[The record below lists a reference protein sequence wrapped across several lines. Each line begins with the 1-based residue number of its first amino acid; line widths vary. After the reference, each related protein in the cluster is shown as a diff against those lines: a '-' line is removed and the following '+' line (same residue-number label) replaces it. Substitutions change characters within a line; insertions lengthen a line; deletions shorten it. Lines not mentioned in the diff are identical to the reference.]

1 MFRSRNDRLL
11 RLALGVLA
19 LLSGS
24 VVLLIVWFLAAG
36 AMPALRDG
44 LLPRLL
50 FDEHWQPGSV
60 RDPQFALLPMLAA
73 SVLVTVLATLL
84 AAPLGIAGAVFH
96 RFYLPE
102 SLALWNRRMLELL
115 AGVPSVVFGFWGLSV
130 LVPWIN
136 RFHPPGQSLLAA
148 GIVLALMILPTIA
161 LTSQSALCSVPENQL
176 LAAAGLGMGRVAT
189 VWWIALPAASPGIGS
204 GVLLAIG
211 RAVGETMAVVMVC
224 GNIAR
229 FPTSLFDP
237 VRPVTATIALE
248 ISYAS
253 STHKALLYLAG
264 LVLVFLTASLTVWLA
279 FRKNN
284 ADTAAN
290 CSSNER

>member
-1 MFRSRNDRLL
+1 MFLSRSDRLL
-11 RLALGVLA
+11 SRGLGVLA

-24 VVLLIVWFLAAG
+24 VVLLIIWFLIAG
-36 AMPALRDG
+36 SAPALRDG
-44 LLPRLL
+44 LLSRLL
-50 FDEHWQPGSV
+50 LDEYWQPGSV
-60 RDPQFALLPMLAA
+60 RDPQYALLPMLAA
-73 SVLVTVLATLL
+73 SVLVTALATVI

-102 SLALWNRRMLELL
+102 CLASWNQRMLELL
-115 AGVPSVVFGFWGLSV
+115 AGVPSVVFGFWGLTV

-136 RFHPPGQSLLAA
+136 RLHPPGQSLLAA
-148 GIVLALMILPTIA
+148 GIVLALMTLPTIA
-161 LTSQSALCSVPENQL
+161 LTSQSALRSVPETQL
-176 LAAAGLGMGRVAT
+176 LAAAGLGMGRVAI
-189 VWWIALPAASPGIGS
+189 VLKIALPSAWSGIGS
-204 GVLLAIG
+204 GVLLAVA

-248 ISYAS
+248 MGYAS

-264 LVLVFLTASLTVWLA
+264 LVLVLLTAFLTVWLA
-279 FRKNN
+279 FRKND
-284 ADTAAN
+284 AGTAAN
-290 CSSNER
+290 